1 MRRPGPG
8 RLLEMKSM
16 APALA
21 IPLVILLLAAR
32 TSVPAAAL
40 LPEIDSIASR
50 STSDTARVLR
60 VEEVGMRLGAGDLRE
75 PTGVAIGTRGFIYV
89 ADAMA
94 GKVFR
99 YSRKGVSLEFERS
112 PHNAAFYPI
121 DVADQEA
128 YVLVLDYSRNQ
139 LMRYTHTGAYL
150 DVLLSFDQFDRVRP
164 VSLTAGA
171 GGRIITADVSNHAV
185 MLWTP
190 LFDIELTIGEFGQGE
205 GRFNEPRGAAF
216 LPNDGVVVVESGNR
230 RLQFFSPS
238 GRYERS
244 ATPPAETPFVF
255 PRSVSVDDAG
265 AVFVCDAQAGRVF
278 IFESDGSYVTDIHSY
293 KGEAISPTAA
303 VAAWDGALYVA
314 DLRSRSILVYRILHP
329 REK

>member
-1 MRRPGPG
+1 MD
-8 RLLEMKSM
+8 
-16 APALA
+16 
-21 IPLVILLLAAR
+21 
-32 TSVPAAAL
+32 
-40 LPEIDSIASR
+40 IDSVTFHSI
-50 STSDTARVLR
+50 SDTARALR
-60 VEEVGMRLGAGDLRE
+60 IEESGVRLGSGDLRE
-75 PTGVAIGTRGFIYV
+75 PTGVATGTRGFVYV

-99 YSRKGVSLEFERS
+99 YSGSGASLEFER
-112 PHNAAFYPI
+112 PPYNAAFYPI

-150 DVLLSFDQFDRVRP
+150 DVLLSFDQLDGMRP
-164 VSLTAGA
+164 VSFTSGA
-171 GGRIITADVSNHAV
+171 GGRIVTADVSNHTV
-185 MLWTP
+185 VLWTP
-190 LFDIELTIGEFGQGE
+190 LFGIELTIGGFGQGA

-216 LPNDGVVVVESGNR
+216 LPKDGVVVVESGNR

-238 GRYERS
+238 GRSEIS
-244 ATPPAETPFVF
+244 ATPPPETPFVF

-265 AVFVCDAQAGRVF
+265 AVFVCDAQAGKVF
-278 IFESDGSYVTDIHSY
+278 IFNPDGSYVTDIHSY
-293 KGEAISPTAA
+293 GGEAISPTAA